1 MTGKG
6 EGGERGQEGGGGE
19 GEGKLLRDVWVDG
32 SKALQKVLADLK
44 TFWEVCPKLCFM
56 PYLASTLT
64 WF

>member
-19 GEGKLLRDVWVDG
+19 GEGKLLRDGWVDG
-32 SKALQKVLADLK
+32 SKALQKVLADLN
-44 TFWEVCPKLCFM
+44 TFWEVCTKLCFM